1 MTSMRII
8 DHPGFS
14 MDPNGSTGGGII
26 SPERLQAAEAA
37 DKLEQIEAN
46 KVARPLQQ
54 EAAQMQIEQ
63 ARRGVSVEIQNE
75 FVEKGITTGRGTG
88 IMQFISVDR
97 PAMLADIRAKNQAG
111 DTEGARAAYAQ
122 LRELTDQVGPGLFAV
137 ANYSGANPL
146 VSALATQ
153 AKNASMY
160 LLGDDQAEHQKEMG
174 MLDERLNPN
183 ATSYLQTQ
191 ILKEKPFLTPDLSL
205 LLAKLKNGTATVGER
220 AKFTAIDNLGGFGG
234 KMKAVG
240 ASGKLETFET
250 PSEDN
255 ARDAVTFLE
264 PIAQQLQDSGVAP
277 EDAYR
282 LAGDTTKALV
292 ETGVGKDKWGNLLIA
307 AQTLTGPVISEQTIS
322 AIRGL
327 AVGFTAVMNTTQVKG
342 PNNTIYVNTLTQPAA
357 QEFTSVALKSAVE
370 ALAPGFQYTPV
381 DSAQRASAM
390 AKIGE
395 QLALMHGDF
404 VGMGIDADMALDANA
419 RYAGEIAAY
428 RTGLNRSVLSDGA
441 KTLLAKLDQA
451 RERAGAA
458 PVADPM
464 NEALGASAAP
474 GGLLETATETML
486 QRFIMRAV
494 ATREDSTPAGAV
506 AAVDEARDPI
516 AQYLA
521 TTYGTSVGQ
530 MVPLANAY
538 LAAKKLDPNVTLATI
553 GAKLQP
559 TDPSQG
565 TTAGPIPAADTAT
578 PGAQPPQSPIL
589 VEAAAPLKRIF
600 FEETNRVEVFTEGL
614 VDQIVAPVGPLS
626 INEAFTLGDIKNP
639 RDPALRAR
647 VETFLK
653 QKLIPGVTG
662 LAELVEDKPE
672 VKELLRGFVHLA
684 LAEASIAVRSSPGA
698 RRASLAGVGDEAPLA
713 ASGFVISHDL
723 LARGPGLATMGAM
736 HRLSPPITGVPSL
749 GPMERTVGNPLQWL
763 QRQLIS
769 SGSFTMENLGKA
781 VRLANTQKKTAAPT
795 PEEAARAK
803 QADQAKVF
811 GATDAMTLEA
821 ATKAA
826 GFVKER
832 MNLALTT
839 ALTKTTVAAC
849 EKTIA
854 YLLNVAPAEGIIA
867 QATFMKMVTSGKYK
881 LQTPADQE
889 KFLKDFNINVKEN
902 LDGAAALIET
912 RKVNAQLNAMRIK
925 TGEEPVI
932 TGADVAGRVSDA
944 SSGRN

>member
-1 MTSMRII
+1 MTSLRII

-37 DKLEQIEAN
+37 DKLAQIEAN
-46 KVARPLQQ
+46 KVSRPLQQ

-63 ARRGVSVEIQNE
+63 ARRGVSVETQNE

-111 DTEGARAAYAQ
+111 DTEGARAAYAR
-122 LRELTDQVGPGLFAV
+122 LRELTDQVGPGLSAV

-146 VSALATQ
+146 VSAMATQ

-160 LLGDDQAEHQKEMG
+160 LLGDDQAEHQKEMDL
-174 MLDERLNPN
+174 LDERLNPN
-183 ATSYLQTQ
+183 AIPYLQTQ
-191 ILKEKPFLTPDLSL
+191 ILKEKPFLTPELSML
-205 LLAKLKNGTATVGER
+205 QAKLKNGTATVGER

-240 ASGKLETFET
+240 ASGKLETVET
-250 PSEDN
+250 PSEDS
-255 ARDAVTFLE
+255 ARDAVKFLE
-264 PIAQQLQDSGVAP
+264 SLAQQLQDSGVAP
-277 EDAYR
+277 EEAYR

-307 AQTLTGPVISEQTIS
+307 AQTLTGPDISERTIS

-381 DSAQRASAM
+381 DSAQRASAI

-530 MVPLANAY
+530 MVPLADAY
-538 LAAKKLDPNVTLATI
+538 IAAKKLDPNVTLATI
-553 GAKLQP
+553 GAKLIP
-559 TDPSQG
+559 P
-565 TTAGPIPAADTAT
+565 PPAAKEPVDPVVDTAT
-578 PGAQPPQSPIL
+578 GQSSL
-589 VEAAAPLKRIF
+589 LEFAARPLKTSDLFDDRNRAEIF
-600 FEETNRVEVFTEGL
+600 TKGL
-614 VDQIVAPVGPLS
+614 ADQFVAPTGPMTL
-626 INEAFTLGDIKNP
+626 NNTFTLGDVKNP
-639 RDPALRAR
+639 KSPATAERIEA
-647 VETFLK
+647 FLSTK
-653 QKLIPGVTG
+653 VIPSIAGMS
-662 LAELVEDKPE
+662 ELVSEKPE
-672 VKELLRGFVHLA
+672 VKEALRQFITQTLVAH
-684 LAEASIAVRSSPGA
+684 
-698 RRASLAGVGDEAPLA
+698 RRTVTKSAAFRQADLELKGDESTLG
-713 ASGFVISHDL
+713 SVN
-723 LARGPGLATMGAM
+723 M
-736 HRLSPPITGVPSL
+736 PITPTTFTTINANEPDLDVIYWYADSKSPLTSL
-749 GPMERTVGNPLQWL
+749 NEAI
-763 QRQLIS
+763 RQ
-769 SGSFTMENLGKA
+769 GDSFSADTLGKA
-781 VRLANTQKKTAAPT
+781 VKAARAKRPAPVP
-795 PEEAARAK
+795 PEEVARAK

-811 GATDAMTLEA
+811 GDTDAMTLDA

-889 KFLKDFNINVKEN
+889 KFLKDFNINVKVN
-902 LDGAAALIET
+902 LDGAAGLIET

-925 TGEEPVI
+925 NGEEPVI
-932 TGADVAGRVSDA
+932 TGTGVEDRVSDA